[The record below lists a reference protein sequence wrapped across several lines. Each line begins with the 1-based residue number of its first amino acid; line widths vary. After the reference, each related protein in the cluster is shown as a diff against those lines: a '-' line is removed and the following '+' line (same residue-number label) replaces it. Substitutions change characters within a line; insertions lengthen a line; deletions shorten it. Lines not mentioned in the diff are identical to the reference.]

1 MKFVSEEVIDKVVA
15 ALEANDNYETEMES
29 IRETQPTILAYLLS
43 ENFAVLTM
51 EEKEYLLYL
60 TLVIVNAA
68 EHVNSGLPL
77 ADEEA
82 LGGAEE
88 ENYGLMNAS
97 KERRFRDKL
106 NVFFEDTPQE
116 DLVAFAEDAVV
127 MDDEGEE
134 NEEEER
140 TFKITK
146 EGREPIFIA
155 LKSIIDV
162 LEESVQ

>member
-29 IRETQPTILAYLLS
+29 IRETQPTILSYLLS
-43 ENFAVLTM
+43 ENFAVLTK

-60 TLVIVNAA
+60 TLVIVNAS
-68 EHVNSGLPL
+68 EHVNPGLPL
-77 ADEEA
+77 VDEEA

-116 DLVAFAEDAVV
+116 DLVAFAEDAIVL
-127 MDDEGEE
+127 DDEGDA
-134 NEEEER
+134 EEEEQ
-140 TFKITK
+140 TFKVTK

-162 LEESVQ
+162 LEESVL

>member
-43 ENFAVLTM
+43 ENFEVLTM
-51 EEKEYLLYL
+51 GEKEYLLYL

-68 EHVNSGLPL
+68 EHVNPGLPL
-77 ADEEA
+77 VDQDA
-82 LGGAEE
+82 LGEAEE
-88 ENYGLMNAS
+88 ENYGLLNAS

-116 DLVAFAEDAVV
+116 DLLAFAEDAIVL
-127 MDDEGEE
+127 DDENEEEGEE
-134 NEEEER
+134 N
-140 TFKITK
+140 FNVTK

-155 LKSIIDV
+155 LKSVIDV
-162 LEESVQ
+162 LEESVI

>member
-29 IRETQPTILAYLLS
+29 VRETQPTILAYLLS
-43 ENFAVLTM
+43 ENFEVLTM

-68 EHVNSGLPL
+68 EHVNPGLPL
-77 ADEEA
+77 VDQDA
-82 LGGAEE
+82 LGEAEE
-88 ENYGLMNAS
+88 ENYGLINAS

-116 DLVAFAEDAVV
+116 DLLAFAEDAIVL
-127 MDDEGEE
+127 DDENEEEGEE
-134 NEEEER
+134 N
-140 TFKITK
+140 FNVTK

-162 LEESVQ
+162 LEESVV

>member
-43 ENFAVLTM
+43 ENFEVLTM
-51 EEKEYLLYL
+51 GEKEYLLYL

-77 ADEEA
+77 VDQDA
-82 LGGAEE
+82 LGEAEE
-88 ENYGLMNAS
+88 ENYGLLNAS

-116 DLVAFAEDAVV
+116 DLLAFAEDAIVL
-127 MDDEGEE
+127 DDENEEEGEE
-134 NEEEER
+134 N
-140 TFKITK
+140 FNVTK

-155 LKSIIDV
+155 LKSVIDV
-162 LEESVQ
+162 LHESVS

>member
-43 ENFAVLTM
+43 ENFEVLTM
-51 EEKEYLLYL
+51 GEKEYLLYL

-68 EHVNSGLPL
+68 EHVNPGMPL
-77 ADEEA
+77 VDQDA
-82 LGGAEE
+82 LGEAEE

-116 DLVAFAEDAVV
+116 DLLAFAEDAIVL
-127 MDDEGEE
+127 DDENEEEGEE
-134 NEEEER
+134 N
-140 TFKITK
+140 FNVTK

-155 LKSIIDV
+155 LKSVIDV
-162 LEESVQ
+162 LDESIS

>member
-29 IRETQPTILAYLLS
+29 VRETQPTILAYLLS
-43 ENFAVLTM
+43 ENFEVLTM

-68 EHVNSGLPL
+68 EHVNPGLPL
-77 ADEEA
+77 VDQDA
-82 LGGAEE
+82 LGEAEE
-88 ENYGLMNAS
+88 ENYGLINAS

-116 DLVAFAEDAVV
+116 DLLAFAEDAIVL
-127 MDDEGEE
+127 DDENEEEGEE
-134 NEEEER
+134 N
-140 TFKITK
+140 FNVTK

-155 LKSIIDV
+155 LKSVIDV
-162 LEESVQ
+162 LHESVG

>member
-29 IRETQPTILAYLLS
+29 VRETQPTILAYLLS
-43 ENFAVLTM
+43 ENFEVLTM

-68 EHVNSGLPL
+68 EHVNPGLPL
-77 ADEEA
+77 VDQDA
-82 LGGAEE
+82 LGEAEE
-88 ENYGLMNAS
+88 ENYGLINAS

-116 DLVAFAEDAVV
+116 DLLAFVEDSL
-127 MDDEGEE
+127 M
-134 NEEEER
+134 EEEEDLV
-140 TFKITK
+140 TK
-146 EGREPIFIA
+146 VGREPMFVA
-155 LKSIIDV
+155 LKSIIDSWCDSP
-162 LEESVQ
+162 EE